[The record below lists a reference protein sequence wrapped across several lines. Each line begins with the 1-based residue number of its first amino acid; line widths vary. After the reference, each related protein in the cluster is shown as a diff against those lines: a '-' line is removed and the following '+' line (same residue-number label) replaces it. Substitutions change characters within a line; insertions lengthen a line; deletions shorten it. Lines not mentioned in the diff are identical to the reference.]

1 MGNLVFRDVWYALT
15 RLNVDCD
22 LSTIVIVTRIAELL
36 PPYNRSLNIHI
47 ELVDVLRSHLVTFE
61 ESRDAINKW
70 VEQAEL
76 EDTAWKAVWEDICE
90 VEVEHWK

>member
-1 MGNLVFRDVWYALT
+1 MGQPLINH
-15 RLNVDCD
+15 NP
-22 LSTIVIVTRIAELL
+22 VTRIAELL

-47 ELVDVLRSHLVTFE
+47 ELVDVLRSHSITFE

-70 VEQAEL
+70 TEQAEL
-76 EDTAWKAVWEDICE
+76 EETGWKAAWEDIFE

>member
-1 MGNLVFRDVWYALT
+1 MINHNPV
-15 RLNVDCD
+15 N
-22 LSTIVIVTRIAELL
+22 RIAELL

-47 ELVDVLRSHLVTFE
+47 ELVDVLRSHSITFE

-76 EDTAWKAVWEDICE
+76 EETSWKAVWEDIFE

>member
-1 MGNLVFRDVWYALT
+1 MGNLVFGDFWYALT
-15 RLNVDCD
+15 RLNEGQS
-22 LSTIVIVTRIAELL
+22 LINHKPVTRIAELL

-47 ELVDVLRSHLVTFE
+47 KLVDVLRSHSVTFE

-76 EDTAWKAVWEDICE
+76 EDIGWKAAWEDICE